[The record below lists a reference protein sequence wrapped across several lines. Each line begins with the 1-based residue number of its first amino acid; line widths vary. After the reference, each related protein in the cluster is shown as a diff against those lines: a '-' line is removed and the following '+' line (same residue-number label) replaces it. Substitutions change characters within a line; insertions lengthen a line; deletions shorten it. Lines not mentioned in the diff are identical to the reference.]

1 MRRSIPAELKA
12 KVAMEAIKGQK
23 TINEIASIYEVQPNQ
38 VCAWKKQV
46 QESAVALFSKT
57 KEKAA
62 KESDDI
68 KDNLYHKIGQLEIE
82 NEFLKKKW
90 HQLQQPKRKDQILKL
105 LTDSKSIRL

>member
-1 MRRSIPAELKA
+1 MRKSIPAELKA

-23 TINEIASIYEVQPNQ
+23 TINEIARVQPNQ

-68 KDNLYHKIGQLEIE
+68 KDNLYRKIGQLEIE

-90 HQLQQPKRKDQILKL
+90 HQLQQR
-105 LTDSKSIRL
+105 

>member
-62 KESDDI
+62 KESDD
-68 KDNLYHKIGQLEIE
+68 NRYRKIGQLEIE
-82 NEFLKKKW
+82 NEFLKKSGINYNRGKSKAGVNRERASG
-90 HQLQQPKRKDQILKL
+90 QDY
-105 LTDSKSIRL
+105 DS